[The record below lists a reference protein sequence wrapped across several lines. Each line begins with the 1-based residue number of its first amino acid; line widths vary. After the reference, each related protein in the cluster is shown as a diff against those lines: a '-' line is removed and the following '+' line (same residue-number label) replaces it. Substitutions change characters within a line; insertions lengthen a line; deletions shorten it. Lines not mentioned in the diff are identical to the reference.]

1 MFVLLDVFQKKIT
14 CSIKESGVE
23 SLVEALVEN
32 TTVIAVN
39 VADSDGSL
47 LAKPTDASVTR
58 TPSNRSTADAK
69 DVLLKVLM

>member
-1 MFVLLDVFQKKIT
+1 M
-14 CSIKESGVE
+14 E